1 MPKVNCSFV
10 FIIRKCFLSY
20 VAKFVEKV
28 LRSAPLHKGEKK
40 CFVVALV
47 CLSIC
52 EGRLLLRNNSCEVC
66 VCVCIY
72 VCIFPNESM
81 KLGELYGDWYDLS
94 VWLKERV
101 RDSSD

>member
-20 VAKFVEKV
+20 VAKFVENVEKV

-66 VCVCIY
+66 VCVCACVYICMY
-72 VCIFPNESM
+72 FP
-81 KLGELYGDWYDLS
+81 
-94 VWLKERV
+94 
-101 RDSSD
+101 

>member
-20 VAKFVEKV
+20 VAKFVENVEKV

-66 VCVCIY
+66 VCVYMY
-72 VCIFPNESM
+72 VFSLMNP
-81 KLGELYGDWYDLS
+81 
-94 VWLKERV
+94 
-101 RDSSD
+101 

>member
-20 VAKFVEKV
+20 VAKFVENVEKV

-66 VCVCIY
+66 VCVCVCVYMY
-72 VCIFPNESM
+72 VFSLMNP
-81 KLGELYGDWYDLS
+81 
-94 VWLKERV
+94 
-101 RDSSD
+101 